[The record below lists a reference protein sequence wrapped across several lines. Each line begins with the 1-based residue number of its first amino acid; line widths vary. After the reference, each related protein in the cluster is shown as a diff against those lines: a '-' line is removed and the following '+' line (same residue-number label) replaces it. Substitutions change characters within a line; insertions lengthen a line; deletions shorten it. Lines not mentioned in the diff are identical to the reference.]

1 MEYNDMLS
9 HLSDEELVE
18 EYALQ
23 LTNEADAHEKL
34 LCCEDENFKRNM
46 GAVALRTLVEQGN
59 VINIYDYFDD
69 DHAA

>member
-1 MEYNDMLS
+1 MLP

-23 LTNEADAHEKL
+23 LTNEADAQEKL

-46 GAVALRTLVEQGN
+46 GAVALRTIVEYGN
-59 VINIYDYFDD
+59 VI
-69 DHAA
+69 